1 MVVITIISM
10 LAAAAVPTIVKVK
23 RRSLATVVANDL
35 RVFGAAFES
44 YAHEAGSWPAEVDAG
59 VLPPEM
65 ASRINSSAWM
75 KPAVIGGQYNW
86 ENNQTHA
93 GTTYRAVIAISSTSA
108 SAVVQDADLL
118 EAIDTVMDDGNLA
131 TGSFRIGA
139 DDEPIYIVSQ

>member
-1 MVVITIISM
+1 MVVITIISL

-59 VLPPEM
+59 VVPPEM
-65 ASRINSSAWM
+65 ASRINTSAWM

-86 ENNQTHA
+86 DNNQTHA
-93 GTTYRAVIAISSTSA
+93 GTTYRAVIAINTTST

-118 EAIDTVMDDGNLA
+118 EAIDSVMDDGNLS